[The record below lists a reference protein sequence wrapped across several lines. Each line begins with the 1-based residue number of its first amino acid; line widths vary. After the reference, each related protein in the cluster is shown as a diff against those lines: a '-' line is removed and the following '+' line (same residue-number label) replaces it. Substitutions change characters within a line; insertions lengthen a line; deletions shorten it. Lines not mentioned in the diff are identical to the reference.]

1 MKLSTRVSRLPVSG
15 IRKMF
20 DLAAKYD
27 NVINLGIGEPKFS
40 TPENIIVAND
50 KALRAGFTKYVANA
64 GHMPL
69 RMAIAEKMKRDS
81 GLAVDA
87 QNVIVTFGAGQALM
101 STMQA
106 ILDEGDEILVPNPC
120 FANYMGYIALANGTP
135 VMVPTYESDKFH
147 IKAEVVRQYITSKT
161 KAIII
166 NSPNNPTG
174 AVTPKEELEKLAK
187 LAIEEDLIVISDE
200 PYEKIIFDGH
210 SHYSIA
216 SYPGMFER
224 TVTVNSFS
232 KTYSMTGWR
241 LGYAVG
247 PENLIKAMTLLQG
260 SLTANVTAATQVAAI
275 EALEGPQ
282 ECIDEMVSV
291 YQSNRDILIQGLNKI
306 EGFSCITPEGAF
318 YAFAN
323 IKDTG
328 MSSEE
333 LAIRMLE
340 KIQVVTTPGV
350 AFGPAGEGYLRFSF
364 AAGEDEIREALR
376 RMEQFFG

>member
-1 MKLSTRVSRLPVSG
+1 M
-15 IRKMF
+15 
-20 DLAAKYD
+20 
-27 NVINLGIGEPKFS
+27 
-40 TPENIIVAND
+40 
-50 KALRAGFTKYVANA
+50 
-64 GHMPL
+64 
-69 RMAIAEKMKRDS
+69 
-81 GLAVDA
+81 
-87 QNVIVTFGAGQALM
+87 
-101 STMQA
+101 
-106 ILDEGDEILVPNPC
+106 
-120 FANYMGYIALANGTP
+120 
-135 VMVPTYESDKFH
+135 
-147 IKAEVVRQYITSKT
+147 
-161 KAIII
+161 
-166 NSPNNPTG
+166 
-174 AVTPKEELEKLAK
+174 
-187 LAIEEDLIVISDE
+187 
-200 PYEKIIFDGH
+200 
-210 SHYSIA
+210 
-216 SYPGMFER
+216 
-224 TVTVNSFS
+224 TVNSFS

-291 YQSNRDILIQGLNKI
+291 YQYNRDILIQGLNKI